1 VARILFVGGGARA
14 QRLATG
20 LVGEGHA
27 VRMTTRSESGRAAIE
42 AAGAECWIGTP
53 DRTAS
58 LRYALEGVTIAC
70 WLLGTAR
77 GGEDELAALHGSR
90 LAFFCTQAID
100 TTVRGLIYEAAGC
113 VDRAIL
119 DAGADLLIAK
129 AAYSEIPLRV
139 IDSDPAD
146 SALWVAQAR
155 TAIAEL
161 LDSGHQLE
169 SEEETPKTR

>member
-14 QRLATG
+14 QRLASG
-20 LVGEGHA
+20 FVDEGHA
-27 VRMTTRSESGRAAIE
+27 VRMTTRDEAGRPSIE
-42 AAGAECWIGTP
+42 ASGAECWIGTP
-53 DRTAS
+53 DRISS

-77 GGEDELAALHGSR
+77 GGPGELAALHGSR
-90 LAFFCTQAID
+90 LAFFCSQAID
-100 TTVRGLIYEAAGC
+100 TTVRGLVYEAAGC

-119 DAGADLLIAK
+119 AAGAELVTTK

-139 IDSDPAD
+139 LHADPAD
-146 SALWVAQAR
+146 AALWAVAAR

-161 LDSGHQLE
+161 LDPGHPLHF
-169 SEEETPKTR
+169 

>member
-1 VARILFVGGGARA
+1 VRSRRDDNHRCGADS
-14 QRLATG
+14 
-20 LVGEGHA
+20 
-27 VRMTTRSESGRAAIE
+27 VRRRRGSRAA
-42 AAGAECWIGTP
+42 AGNRARRRGSRGAH
-53 DRTAS
+53 DRIAS

-169 SEEETPKTR
+169 SEKETP